1 MSKALFDEV
10 IGTPPPSTV
19 DVIAVVRQRR
29 RTIALRRVAI
39 AATSVVAVSAIVAA
53 SLSLA
58 PSRGSRGDTGPAAP
72 SHDMLIPFGTLSPD
86 VTPHDLADALMQA
99 VATVA
104 PDAQWAP
111 NGQLQVVASP
121 TAEESAGAMFGGAG
135 SLTREGVTRRVAV
148 SIVRTGDAFLCETQ
162 SPSPEEACGVG
173 LSPAGATMYI
183 WRYWE
188 SSYPQWETTWRVD
201 LTLANGLVLE
211 IYSYASKQ
219 LAHAELGPVLGLSD
233 LIKVVEDV
241 ARRLT

>member
-1 MSKALFDEV
+1 MSKTLFDEV

-19 DVIAVVRQRR
+19 DVFAIVRQRR

-39 AATSVVAVSAIVAA
+39 AATSVVAVSAMVAA
-53 SLSLA
+53 GLSLT
-58 PSRGSRGDTGPAAP
+58 PSRGNTGPAAP
-72 SHDMLIPFGTLSPD
+72 SHNTVIPFGTLSPD
-86 VTPHDLADALMQA
+86 VTPYDLADALVQA
-99 VATVA
+99 VAAVA

-111 NGQLQVVASP
+111 NGQPQVVASP
-121 TAEESAGAMFGGAG
+121 TAEESAGAMLGGAG

-148 SIVRTGDAFLCETQ
+148 SIVRTGDAFLCKTQ
-162 SPSPEEACGVG
+162 SPEEACGVG

-219 LAHAELGPVLGLSD
+219 LAHAALGPVLSLSD

>member
-1 MSKALFDEV
+1 MSRALFDEIV
-10 IGTPPPSTV
+10 GTPPPSTV
-19 DVIAVVRQRR
+19 DVLAIVRQRR

-39 AATSVVAVSAIVAA
+39 AATSFVAVSAIVAA
-53 SLSLA
+53 GLGLI
-58 PSRGSRGDTGPAAP
+58 PSRGDTGPAAP
-72 SHDMLIPFGTLSPD
+72 SHDRVIPFGTLSPD

-99 VATVA
+99 VAAVA
-104 PDAQWAP
+104 PDAQWDP
-111 NGQLQVVASP
+111 NGQLHVVASP

-135 SLTREGVTRRVAV
+135 NLTREGVTRRVAV
-148 SIVRTGDAFLCETQ
+148 SILSTGDAFLCKMQ
-162 SPSPEEACGVG
+162 SPQVGCGVG

-183 WRYWE
+183 WRYWD

>member
-1 MSKALFDEV
+1 MSKTLFDEV

-19 DVIAVVRQRR
+19 DVPAIVRRRR
-29 RTIALRRVAI
+29 RTRTLRRVGI

-53 SLSLA
+53 GLGLA
-58 PSRGSRGDTGPAAP
+58 PGRGSRLTTPAAP
-72 SHDMLIPFGTLSPD
+72 SHQAIVPFGTLSPH

-99 VATVA
+99 VAAVA

-148 SIVRTGDAFLCETQ
+148 SIVPTGDAFPCKAQ
-162 SPSPEEACGVG
+162 SPDEACGVG
-173 LSPAGATMYI
+173 LSTAGATMYI

-188 SSYPQWETTWRVD
+188 STYPQWTTAWRVD
-201 LTLANGLVLE
+201 LTLADGLVLE

-219 LAHAELGPVLGLSD
+219 LAHAALGPVLSLSD
-233 LIKVVEDV
+233 LVTVVEDV

>member
-1 MSKALFDEV
+1 MSRALFDEV

-19 DVIAVVRQRR
+19 DVPAIVRQRR

-39 AATSVVAVSAIVAA
+39 AVTSVVAVSAIVAA
-53 SLSLA
+53 GLSPA
-58 PSRGSRGDTGPAAP
+58 ASRGSRGDTGPASP
-72 SHDMLIPFGTLSPD
+72 QHNMVIPFGTLSPA

-99 VATVA
+99 VAAVA

-111 NGQLQVVASP
+111 NGQPHVVASP

-148 SIVRTGDAFLCETQ
+148 SVVPTGDAFLCKTQ
-162 SPSPEEACGVG
+162 SPEEACGVG

-188 SSYPQWETTWRVD
+188 STYPQWTAIWRVD
-201 LTLANGLVLE
+201 LTLADGLVLE

-219 LAHAELGPVLGLSD
+219 LAHAALGPVLSLSD
-233 LIKVVEDV
+233 LITVVEDV
-241 ARRLT
+241 ARRIT

>member
-1 MSKALFDEV
+1 MSKTLFDEV

-19 DVIAVVRQRR
+19 DVFAIVRQRR

-39 AATSVVAVSAIVAA
+39 AATSVVAVSAMVAA
-53 SLSLA
+53 GLSLT
-58 PSRGSRGDTGPAAP
+58 PSRGNTGPAAP
-72 SHDMLIPFGTLSPD
+72 SHNTVIPFGTLSPD
-86 VTPHDLADALMQA
+86 VTPYDLADALMQA
-99 VATVA
+99 VAAVA

-111 NGQLQVVASP
+111 NGQPQVVASP
-121 TAEESAGAMFGGAG
+121 TAEESAGAMLGGAG

-148 SIVRTGDAFLCETQ
+148 SIVRTGDAFLCKTQ
-162 SPSPEEACGVG
+162 SPEEACGVG

-188 SSYPQWETTWRVD
+188 SAYPQWETTWRVD

-219 LAHAELGPVLGLSD
+219 LAHAALGPVLSLSD

>member
-10 IGTPPPSTV
+10 IGTSPPSTV
-19 DVIAVVRQRR
+19 DVLAIVRRRR
-29 RTIALRRVAI
+29 RTFALRRVAI

-53 SLSLA
+53 GLSLT
-58 PSRGSRGDTGPAAP
+58 PDRGSRGDTGPAAP
-72 SHDMLIPFGTLSPD
+72 SHNMVIPFGTLAPR

-99 VATVA
+99 VVVVA

-111 NGQLQVVASP
+111 NAQPQVVASP

-148 SIVRTGDAFLCETQ
+148 SIVPTGDAFLCTTQ
-162 SPSPEEACGVG
+162 SPEEACGVG

-188 SSYPQWETTWRVD
+188 STYPQWTTTWRVD

-219 LAHAELGPVLGLSD
+219 LAHAALGPVLSLSE
-233 LIKVVEDV
+233 LITVVENV

>member
-19 DVIAVVRQRR
+19 DITAIVWQRR

-53 SLSLA
+53 GLSLT

-72 SHDMLIPFGTLSPD
+72 SHNMVIPFGTLSPD
-86 VTPHDLADALMQA
+86 VTPHLLADALTQA
-99 VATVA
+99 VAAVA

-111 NGQLQVVASP
+111 NGQPQVVASP
-121 TAEESAGAMFGGAG
+121 TAEESAGAMVGGAG

-148 SIVRTGDAFLCETQ
+148 SIVATGDAFLCKTQ
-162 SPSPEEACGVG
+162 SAEEACGIG

-188 SSYPQWETTWRVD
+188 STYPQWTTTWRVD
-201 LTLANGLVLE
+201 LTLADGLVLE

-219 LAHAELGPVLGLSD
+219 LAHAELGPVLSLSD
-233 LIKVVEDV
+233 LIAVVEDV